1 MAATLTADN
10 ELVYAS
16 FPIEKVEETPDGDL
30 MVWGKVSDGTV
41 DGDLQIVDP
50 EWSLK
55 ALREWF
61 DTGANVRVQHQAQR
75 DPAGKGLELD
85 GHYLKALVVER
96 EAKRLVKAGA
106 LGWYSVGISRPDIRY
121 ERNPKLDPEGKA
133 IGGIITGRRDG
144 TSHIPEVSLVDR
156 GSNHNSRF
164 QLVKAAADGT
174 CEWVGKMIGTDEGVT
189 KAATDTVNVDVPR
202 NASITFSPADLAK
215 LLEHRQ
221 VAEDRQAL
229 EAFKAA
235 GDAEMAVLGKK
246 TREFSTDDRKR
257 LADAGHAL
265 PDGSYPIPD
274 EDALRRAAILARSG
288 HGDVAA
294 ARKLIAR
301 RAEDLGVANPL
312 DEDDAVKKA
321 GAKCGTCHGSGKIR
335 DGNMD
340 CPDCDGPAKD
350 DGDDAEKAAVSAAM
364 AALDTFAAAGSR
376 EEAVAALQAAA
387 DAVRPFAAK
396 SDGDD
401 EEAEEGDEGGSESGG
416 GALHHDDGQDDDTDS
431 DADAMD
437 KGAKAMEPGMGK
449 KPKMPCPK
457 CGAKMKPSAKFCGK
471 CGAAMSAEKASQPTP
486 ADHAE
491 GAAESAIQP
500 APEHREPDGPVVE
513 SFEHDAGLP
522 TVPDAGAMPRK
533 VAAFHKSIG
542 VPFDAGWLH
551 DLTCPAY
558 EPATAKAAHPLADLS
573 MLDELA
579 WQAKALDTAARAPL
593 DQAREAA
600 LLWQHALTVKTTP
613 ADVADEILT
622 EAHKA
627 FRDANPGPG
636 RAPVPGE
643 IPASRFRRPYI
654 TGGHA
659 APSPGQDPPHRDP
672 VHAGHVSAS
681 MYQRGPLESGHAED
695 SPGNMNP
702 RHEPIGAPEVPGVPS
717 RVYYSRMQRDNAR
730 QAMTAMHDH
739 IARTF
744 PDVCPMLGPGHMGQP
759 GAGTRPVPAGVGGP
773 VPHGASKGADGG
785 DAMLAAQGG
794 SGSVNGVHEG
804 GGSDAAPITRITPK
818 QLRRRLEKA
827 VLAGE
832 IGIDAARVQLGL
844 QPFGGPLGEVFTAA
858 LKAATGLIGTVDPE
872 IIKTAVAEA
881 IGPLIAQ
888 RDAGHAEE
896 LASVRKELKGLRKVA
911 DAIADQPDPNVTAY
925 RGVALAG
932 PAAQKTSPSQAGG
945 AMMADRAE
953 RAQATLFNAMYE
965 TWRTASNPED
975 REIAFDAMKDMTG
988 LNFRNPMT

>member
-1 MAATLTADN
+1 MGADDLLT
-10 ELVYAS
+10 
-16 FPIEKVEETPDGDL
+16 KVAHDEDT
-30 MVWGKVSDGTV
+30 VTV
-41 DGDLQIVDP
+41 DLPKDVSVSFTPADLQKLLAHRAQAEDRAEVA
-50 EWSLK
+50 LK
-55 ALREWF
+55 ALIAAESV
-61 DTGANVRVQHQAQR
+61 A
-75 DPAGKGLELD
+75 
-85 GHYLKALVVER
+85 Y
-96 EAKRLVKAGA
+96 KRSIDVATRRHL
-106 LGWYSVGISRPDIRY
+106 LSQ
-121 ERNPKLDPEGKA
+121 
-133 IGGIITGRRDG
+133 GR
-144 TSHIPEVSLVDR
+144 
-156 GSNHNSRF
+156 
-164 QLVKAAADGT
+164 
-174 CEWVGKMIGTDEGVT
+174 
-189 KAATDTVNVDVPR
+189 
-202 NASITFSPADLAK
+202 
-215 LLEHRQ
+215 
-221 VAEDRQAL
+221 
-229 EAFKAA
+229 
-235 GDAEMAVLGKK
+235 
-246 TREFSTDDRKR
+246 
-257 LADAGHAL
+257 AL
-265 PDGSYPIPD
+265 PGEPPSYPIETH
-274 EDALRRAAILARSG
+274 EDADNAVTLALSG
-288 HGDVAA
+288 HGNVAA
-294 ARKLIAR
+294 AKKLIR
-301 RAEDLGVANPL
+301 RIASKEGWQDIL
-312 DEDDAVKKA
+312 DRLDGKKDDASKA
-321 GAKCGTCHGSGKIR
+321 AKCGTCHGSGKIR

-844 QPFGGPLGEVFTAA
+844 QPFGGPLGEVFTAEPAA

-881 IGPLIAQ
+881 IGPALAA

>member
-1 MAATLTADN
+1 VAATLTPDD
-10 ELVYAS
+10 ELTRVAFAS
-16 FPIEKVEETPDGDL
+16 IEKWEEDPA
-30 MVWGKVSDGTV
+30 DGTLYVYGKATTPEV
-41 DGDLQIVDP
+41 DTDEQVVASAFSG
-50 EWSLK
+50 EALK
-55 ALREWF
+55 SWLADAPALRVMHNS
-61 DTGANVRVQHQAQR
+61 TR
-75 DPAGKGLELD
+75 DPAGSGVQVEVNRD
-85 GHYLKALVVER
+85 GDGAHWVKAAVDEPI
-96 EAKRLVKAGA
+96 AQRLVKRGHLRAF
-106 LGWYSVGISRPDIRY
+106 SIGIAKPVI
-121 ERNPKLDPEGKA
+121 ERDMTGKA
-133 IGGIITGRRDG
+133 RGGVITGGR
-144 TSHIPEVSLVDR
+144 IVELSLVDSPANR
-156 GSNHNSRF
+156 SCF
-164 QLVKAAADGT
+164 LELAKAAKDGSAEWSGKVFGADDLLT
-174 CEWVGKMIGTDEGVT
+174 KVAHDES
-189 KAATDTVNVDVPR
+189 TVSVDLPKDV
-202 NASITFSPADLAK
+202 SVSFTPADLQK
-215 LLEHRQ
+215 LLAHRAQ
-221 VAEDRQAL
+221 AEDREDA
-229 EAFKAA
+229 AFKAVLA
-235 GDAEMAVLGKK
+235 AESVAYKRSIDVA
-246 TREFSTDDRKR
+246 TRRR
-257 LADAGHAL
+257 LLSQGRAL
-265 PDGSYPIPD
+265 PGEPPSYPIETH
-274 EDALRRAAILARSG
+274 EDADNAVTLALSG
-288 HGDVAA
+288 HGNVAA
-294 ARKLIAR
+294 AKKLIR
-301 RAEDLGVANPL
+301 RIASKEGWQDIL
-312 DEDDAVKKA
+312 DRLDGKKDDAEKA
-321 GAKCGTCHGSGKIR
+321 ASCGTCHGSGKIR

-340 CPDCDGPAKD
+340 CPDCDGREAADDDARKEAAPDVAKD
-350 DGDDAEKAAVSAAM
+350 D
-364 AALDTFAAAGSR
+364 
-376 EEAVAALQAAA
+376 
-387 DAVRPFAAK
+387 
-396 SDGDD
+396 SD
-401 EEAEEGDEGGSESGG
+401 EEGDEGGSESGG

-437 KGAKAMEPGMGK
+437 KAAKAMEPGMGK

-457 CGAKMKPSAKFCGK
+457 CSAKMKPSAKFCGK

-613 ADVADEILT
+613 ADVADELLQ

-773 VPHGASKGADGG
+773 VPHGASKA
-785 DAMLAAQGG
+785 
-794 SGSVNGVHEG
+794 EG
-804 GGSDAAPITRITPK
+804 GEATTETETAPITRITPK

-844 QPFGGPLGEVFTAA
+844 QPFGGPLGEVFTAEPAA

>member
-1 MAATLTADN
+1 MAATLTDDQQD
-10 ELVYAS
+10 LVFFN
-16 FPIEKVEETPDGDL
+16 FPITKTETDEDGDL
-30 MVWGKVSDGTV
+30 RVFGKCTDGSV
-41 DGDLQIVDP
+41 DRDMERIDVA
-50 EWSLK
+50 WSQSALK
-55 ALREWF
+55 SWL
-61 DTGANVRVQHQAQR
+61 DTGGNVRLQHDSKR
-75 DPAGKGLELD
+75 PIGKGLKLDFSPD
-85 GHYLKALVVER
+85 GHYLTALVVDRDAKALVKKGILT
-96 EAKRLVKAGA
+96 A
-106 LGWYSVGISRPDIRY
+106 YSVGITRPDFM
-121 ERNPKLDPEGKA
+121 PDPTGKA
-133 IGGIITGRRDG
+133 VRVITGRKDG
-144 TSHIPEVSLVDR
+144 ATEVAEVSLVDR
-156 GSNHNSRF
+156 PSNRNCGITLCKR
-164 QLVKAAADGT
+164 AEDGT
-174 CEWVGKMIGTDEGVT
+174 PEYIGKVFGSDDAIA
-189 KAATDTVNVDVPR
+189 KALHGDTVNVDVPR

-221 VAEDRQAL
+221 AAEDRQAL

-340 CPDCDGPAKD
+340 CPDCDGREAADDDARKEAAPDVAKD
-350 DGDDAEKAAVSAAM
+350 D
-364 AALDTFAAAGSR
+364 
-376 EEAVAALQAAA
+376 
-387 DAVRPFAAK
+387 
-396 SDGDD
+396 SD
-401 EEAEEGDEGGSESGG
+401 EEGDEGGSESGG

-437 KGAKAMEPGMGK
+437 KAAEVKAAAPDMTKPPKVPCPSCKKMC
-449 KPKMPCPK
+449 KPK
-457 CGAKMKPSAKFCGK
+457 AKFCPGCGK
-471 CGAAMSAEKASQPTP
+471 PMAKADAEKASQPTP

-613 ADVADEILT
+613 ADVADELLQ

-654 TGGHA
+654 TDGHA

-672 VHAGHVSAS
+672 VRAGHISAG
-681 MYQRGPLESGHAED
+681 MYQRGPLEGGHAED
-695 SPGNMNP
+695 SPGNVNP

-773 VPHGASKGADGG
+773 VPHGASKADGES
-785 DAMLAAQGG
+785 GG
-794 SGSVNGVHEG
+794 S
-804 GGSDAAPITRITPK
+804 SDAVPAETAPITRVTPK

-832 IGIDAARVQLGL
+832 MDLDEARTTLGL
-844 QPFGGPLGEVFTAA
+844 LPLVRDGVTVESVA
-858 LKAATGLIGTVDPE
+858 LKTATAPLVAAVDPE
-872 IIKTAVAEA
+872 MIKAAVTEA
-881 IGPLIAQ
+881 IGPALAQ
-888 RDAGHAEE
+888 RDAEHADEME
-896 LASVRKELKGLRKVA
+896 KVRKELKGLRKVA

-932 PAAQKTSPSQAGG
+932 PAALQKTSPSQAGG